1 MKHLSIS
8 SFEMKRFLKNIV
20 LCGIPML
27 LFLIVVEAVVRSA
40 PNDYKYKWTYLEE
53 HSKDIETLV
62 LGNSQSY
69 YGIDCN
75 YLQGNSFNMAME
87 GQGLLI
93 DDFVLDGF
101 IDRMTNLKGV
111 IIPISYLSLTQ
122 SEGFGTPG
130 RLMQYHIYYKYDSKW
145 YSKDNY
151 ECLNFTMCSKKI
163 KTLASG
169 KGFRYVDSLG
179 FCNKPTGSFRDEAD
193 ETLAWSTG
201 GNDRLEIANKN
212 ALVHM
217 ARLCREKD
225 VKMVVVS
232 FPTDIS
238 YRKSPYFD
246 SSQMNHVRQVAAD
259 LSEEF
264 ENVFFVDWFE
274 NPDFETSDFF
284 DSSHLNGQGAKK
296 LSVLLDSKLKEL
308 QQGVI

>member
-1 MKHLSIS
+1 
-8 SFEMKRFLKNIV
+8 MKRFLKNIV
-20 LCGIPML
+20 LCGIPLL
-27 LFLIVVEAVVRSA
+27 LFLIVVEVVVRSA
-40 PNDYKYKWTYLEE
+40 PNDYKYKWSYLEKHASE
-53 HSKDIETLV
+53 IEVLV

-69 YGIDCN
+69 YGVDCN
-75 YLQGNSFNMAME
+75 YLQSNSFNMAME
-87 GQGLLI
+87 GQGLLM

-101 IDRMTNLKGV
+101 IDRMPNLNLV
-111 IIPISYLSLTQ
+111 IIPVSYLSLTQ
-122 SEGFGTPG
+122 SEAFGTPG

-151 ECLNFTMCSKKI
+151 ECLSFIMCSQKI
-163 KTLASG
+163 KTLVSG

-179 FCNKPTGSFRDEAD
+179 FCSKPTGSFRDEAD
-193 ETLAWSTG
+193 ETLSWSTG
-201 GNDRLEIANKN
+201 GNNRLEIANKN

-217 ARLCREKD
+217 ARLCQAKD

-246 SSQMNHVRQVAAD
+246 STQMNHVKDVAAD

-274 NPDFETSDFF
+274 NPEFETSDFF
-284 DSSHLNGQGAKK
+284 DSSHLNGQGARKF
-296 LSVLLDSKLKEL
+296 SVLLNSKLKEL
-308 QQGVI
+308 QHGVI